1 MSADLPEVNRALMPG
16 ADNGVIRLGR
26 WQDALAD
33 VESVDALISD
43 PPYSERTHAKQ
54 RHGRRDGDEWV
65 ASKRQWASSDGLS
78 YAHLSSSDVK
88 EFVELW
94 SPRTR
99 GWFCVFSDSELYPV
113 WRDMLR
119 AAHRYVFAP
128 LPCVQRGMNV
138 RLAGDGPSNWT
149 TWLVVARPIGFMK
162 WGTLPGGYIGNPFD
176 LGESTSSRGAGGRG
190 RVVGAKPL
198 WMMRAIIR
206 DYTRTG
212 DVIVDPC
219 AGGGTTLLAALTEGR
234 RAVGAECLP
243 EHYEIARKRLARGFT
258 PSLFTES
265 SGAPTE
271 QLKLGGD
278 E

>member
-1 MSADLPEVNRALMPG
+1 MRQHDLFEESAAVEPQAESARERGPVTCEL
-16 ADNGVIRLGR
+16 RLGR
-26 WQDALAD
+26 WQEALAD

-78 YAHLSSSDVK
+78 YAHLSEADVK
-88 EFVELW
+88 EIVDLW
-94 SPRTR
+94 SPRVR
-99 GWFCVFSDSELYPV
+99 GWFCVFSDTELYPI
-113 WRDMLR
+113 WRDTLR
-119 AAHRYVFAP
+119 AAERYVFAP

-149 TWLVVARPIGFMK
+149 TWLVVARPVGFMK

-176 LGESTSSRGAGGRG
+176 LGESTSTRGAGGRG

-206 DYTRTG
+206 DYTRLG
-212 DVIVDPC
+212 DLIADPF
-219 AGGGTTLLAALTEGR
+219 AGGASTLLAARSEGR
-234 RAVGAECLP
+234 SAIGSEMD
-243 EHYEIARKRLARGFT
+243 EKHYAIAQRRLARGYT
-258 PSLFTES
+258 PSLFPEL
-265 SGAPTE
+265 P
-271 QLKLGGD
+271 
-278 E
+278 